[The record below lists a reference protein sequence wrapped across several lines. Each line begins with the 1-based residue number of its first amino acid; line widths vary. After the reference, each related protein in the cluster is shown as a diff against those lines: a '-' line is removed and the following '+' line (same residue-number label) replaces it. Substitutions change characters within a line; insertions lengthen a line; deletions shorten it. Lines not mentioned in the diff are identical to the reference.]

1 VTSSCCDFTVAAQ
14 RRFTGAT
21 AAKQL
26 RRYRRGRLHPTTR
39 LLRDGVVA
47 AGLNS
52 GVLLDIGSGV
62 GGLTF
67 ELLDRGFSSAVMVEA
82 SSAFLAAGEDEAAR
96 LGRTASI
103 RFVLG
108 DFLRVSSELPQAAVV
123 TLDRVVCCYPL
134 YAELLERALRHAA
147 CGFAYSYPTER
158 WYVRALVR
166 LENARR
172 VRKHRFRMFV
182 HPVGQMDEIIE
193 RAGFCLVRRWRTMR
207 WTADVYSRVGLR
219 VGINAP
225 ARAASTL
232 RSN

>member
-1 VTSSCCDFTVAAQ
+1 MTSSCCDFTIAAQ
-14 RRFTGAT
+14 RHFTDAT
-21 AAKQL
+21 AAKHL
-26 RRYRRGRLHPTTR
+26 RRYRRGCLHPTTR
-39 LLRDGVVA
+39 LLRDGVLD

-67 ELLDRGFSSAVMVEA
+67 ELLARGFSSAVVVEA

-108 DFLRVSSELPQAAVV
+108 DFLKVSSELPQAAVV

-134 YAELLERALRHAA
+134 YAQLLEQAVRHAA
-147 CGFAYSYPTER
+147 CGFAYSYPTDR

-166 LENARR
+166 LENAKRA
-172 VRKHRFRMFV
+172 RKQGFRMFV
-182 HPVGQMDEIIE
+182 HPAGQMDEIIE
-193 RAGFCLVRRWRTMR
+193 GAGFALVQRQRTVR
-207 WTADVYSRVGLR
+207 WTADIYRR
-219 VGINAP
+219 E
-225 ARAASTL
+225 R
-232 RSN
+232 RM